1 MDHYYIGGGVPNQGF
16 PVSSFDH
23 FNHVS
28 LFDQQRQFPYAQPN
42 PGLWARAMPDQS
54 PMAPQHVQSFPQQFG
69 PPVLG
74 PPVVDQSIDAVGWGG
89 QMLPDNSGYKVPWF
103 GKNSGKGGNARG
115 GRGKGR
121 NNGNDHRGQQRNR
134 AQWNRNRSSNDSSS
148 TNEDMMTVE
157 DMIALV
163 RSCHESRPLCEE
175 VIRGM
180 RHFDSRTCSG
190 LLKDLSKM
198 GLCNRAM
205 EIFDRLRQT
214 DAHELRSLCDVYT
227 YTAMISMCI
236 YQQDVDRALRLVD
249 EMRNKG
255 IERNVH
261 TYTALMNVCIKC
273 GKCQLALES
282 YKKMLEDGI
291 TPNVVTYNTL
301 IDIYGKMG
309 QWEQAVKV
317 LVNMRSEGVEAVLRT
332 YNTLIITCNMCNQPR
347 EALAVYNR
355 LLSEG
360 FSPNATTYNALIS
373 AYGKAG
379 QLDKVMEVFEEMMRK
394 GCERSVITYSSLIS
408 ACEKAGQWEVA
419 LDLFTEMQK
428 EGCVPNTVTFN
439 SLITAC
445 AQGAQWEKACEVFD
459 QMSDQ
464 GCAPD
469 VVTYTALISANERGG
484 QWRRALKA
492 YERMILQ
499 RCRPDAI
506 VYNAIIDAVWE
517 TGVIWAQR
525 KALCIFE
532 TARSQGH
539 FKQQTIRN
547 VPRAEVNLHAL
558 TAGVAVLSL
567 YSWLLDL
574 KMVVLRE
581 GPDALPQTL
590 SIVTDKGRTSKEQ
603 GNLVV
608 KEAVAA
614 MMNTWEAPFRPT
626 QDTTYAGVLEADGRD
641 VACWLAGP
649 TFEERL
655 FGFFPCTSITPALAN
670 KVPFE
675 EGLKN
680 NSNIVIDDSS
690 FSDEI
695 SVEARC
701 TEAFAAVHQF
711 ESSHSLTLQA
721 MGLTYLQRR
730 AELVQRLFKYGKQ
743 LNLRDEIA
751 HDAVL
756 LMDRA
761 MSTSYE
767 VKEDLLELLSVACL
781 GLAMK
786 RTERGNHLPSNE
798 VLEQVT
804 DCRASAVEK
813 MEYNLNQVLGG
824 DTSAIS
830 TLRCVMLYLERLGSR
845 FLDARSAAEIAGSTV
860 SLVERSMS
868 DLTFLNCRPSVVAA
882 AILYAER
889 RSRGVIPFWPSMLAK
904 LTGYQDMSSPELTVA
919 IRGAQKL
926 CQWSSDSPVSIAD
939 ATVIPSLALMAN
951 SGADVGGSAAELTS
965 FLMSAAPSNDLMESV
980 GSDFNPRLL
989 QLEPSLSFP
998 PYDSPLSQLGS
1009 VQDMTPQVPVRSH
1022 STDDNGVIA
1031 NRVDGVVVAQGA
1043 TMPPGVVQSLSY
1055 VTSGFPSIIPHSHAL
1070 LGSATT
1076 SARMNPNPIPVAAS
1090 GGLDVT
1096 DVLEN

>member
-1 MDHYYIGGGVPNQGF
+1 MDPLFVGVGDPHGVFQFNA
-16 PVSSFDH
+16 FDH
-23 FNHVS
+23 FAPMPA
-28 LFDQQRQFPYAQPN
+28 FDQSRQFAHAAHAPPN
-42 PGLWARAMPDQS
+42 AGPWMGGFPGQQGLPATP
-54 PMAPQHVQSFPQQFG
+54 HVQAFQAQFAPSVG
-69 PPVLG
+69 
-74 PPVVDQSIDAVGWGG
+74 DASIDAVGWGG
-89 QMLPDNSGYKVPWF
+89 QAIPDNNGYRAPWF
-103 GKNSGKGGNARG
+103 GRSPGKGGNARG

-121 NNGNDHRGQQRNR
+121 HSGNDHRGQQRNKGR
-134 AQWNRNRSSNDSSS
+134 WNGNRSSNESSS
-148 TNEDMMTVE
+148 ASDDVMTLEDMV
-157 DMIALV
+157 ALV
-163 RSCHESRPLCEE
+163 RSCRNDQPLCHE
-175 VIRGM
+175 VYRGL

-198 GLCNRAM
+198 GLGNRAM
-205 EIFDRLRQT
+205 QIFDGLRESGAQ
-214 DAHELRSLCDVYT
+214 DLRALCDVYT

-236 YQQDVDRALRLVD
+236 YQQNVDRALRLVE
-249 EMRNKG
+249 EMRQRG

-282 YKKMLEDGI
+282 YNKMLEDGI

-317 LVNMRSEGVEAVLRT
+317 LVNMRSQGVEAVLRT

-419 LDLFTEMQK
+419 LELFTEMQK

-445 AQGAQWEKACEVFD
+445 AQGAQWEKASEVFD
-459 QMSDQ
+459 QMRDQ

-484 QWRRALKA
+484 QWRRALGA
-492 YERMILQ
+492 YERMNRQ
-499 RCRPDAI
+499 GCRPDAI

-525 KALCIFE
+525 KALSIYK

-539 FKQQTIRN
+539 FKQQTLRN
-547 VPRAEVNLHAL
+547 VPRSEVNLHAL

-567 YSWLLDL
+567 YSWLLEL
-574 KMVVLRE
+574 KLLLLRE
-581 GPDALPQTL
+581 GADALPETL
-590 SIVTDKGRTSKEQ
+590 CIVTDKGRTSKEQ

-614 MMNTWEAPFRPT
+614 MMNSWNAPFKPT
-626 QDTTYAGVLEADGRD
+626 QDSSYAGVLEASGRD
-641 VACWLAGP
+641 VAFWLAGP

-655 FGFFPCTSITPALAN
+655 FGFFPCTNITPALAN
-670 KVPFE
+670 QIPFE
-675 EGLKN
+675 EGLNSDN
-680 NSNIVIDDSS
+680 NGLIDDPS
-690 FSDEI
+690 FAEEVA
-695 SVEARC
+695 VEARC
-701 TEAFAAVHQF
+701 SEAFAHVHQF
-711 ESSHSLTLQA
+711 ESTHSLTLQA
-721 MGLTYLQRR
+721 MGLPYLQHR
-730 AELVQRLFKYGKQ
+730 AELVQRMLKYGKQ
-743 LNLRDEIA
+743 MNLREEIA

-761 MSTSYE
+761 MSTSYQ
-767 VKEDLLELLSVACL
+767 VKENLLELLSVACL
-781 GLAMK
+781 VLVMK
-786 RTERGNHLPSNE
+786 QTERAENLPSDE
-798 VLEQVT
+798 LLEQIT
-804 DCRASAVEK
+804 DCKASAVEK
-813 MEYNLNQVLGG
+813 MEYNLHHVLGG
-824 DTSAIS
+824 DTSTIS
-830 TLRCVMLYLERLGSR
+830 TLRCIMLYLERLGSR
-845 FLDARSAAEIAGSTV
+845 FLDGRTAAEVAGNAV

-868 DLTFLNCRPSVVAA
+868 VLTFLNCRPSVVAA

-919 IRGAQKL
+919 IRDAQKL
-926 CQWSSDSPVSIAD
+926 CQWTSDSPVSTTD
-939 ATVIPSLALMAN
+939 ATVIPSYALMAE
-951 SGADVGGSAAELTS
+951 SGVDSISASESTS
-965 FLMSAAPSNDLMESV
+965 FLVNAASSNDLMEPV
-980 GSDFNPRLL
+980 GQAISLGLL
-989 QLEPSLSFP
+989 NLEPSLSFP
-998 PYDSPLSQLGS
+998 PYDSLGPLSS
-1009 VQDMTPQVPVRSH
+1009 VQNMNQPQAPVRSH
-1022 STDDNGVIA
+1022 SADDHQVIA

-1070 LGSATT
+1070 LGSTT
-1076 SARMNPNPIPVAAS
+1076 QSTRMNPNPIPVSAS
-1090 GGLDVT
+1090 GGIDVT
-1096 DVLEN
+1096 KVLDN